1 METVSF
7 RRLDILWRLLTSFI
21 GDISAEELGEVM
33 RSLGQ
38 NPTET
43 ELRDMIDELDLDRT
57 GTIDFDGLFFILI
70 LFLFIFTFFYFFF
83 FSPQSTSAPRSLP
96 LHVIHLPCT
105 NALLEFLVMMSRKVK
120 DSDPEAELRGAFE
133 VFDQDKNGTISADEL
148 RKVLTSIGD
157 DVTDAD
163 VDEMLKLADVNG
175 DGSIDCEYI

>member
-1 METVSF
+1 
-7 RRLDILWRLLTSFI
+7 
-21 GDISAEELGEVM
+21 M

-43 ELRDMIDELDLDRT
+43 ELRDMVDELDLDRT
-57 GTIDFDGLFFILI
+57 GTIDFEGLFLSFL
-70 LFLFIFTFFYFFF
+70 LFIFVILS
-83 FSPQSTSAPRSLP
+83 FSLLQSTSTTRSLFVM
-96 LHVIHLPCT
+96 LLSFT
-105 NALLEFLVMMSRKVK
+105 NALVEFLVMMSRKVK
-120 DSDPEAELRGAFE
+120 DADPEAELRGAFE